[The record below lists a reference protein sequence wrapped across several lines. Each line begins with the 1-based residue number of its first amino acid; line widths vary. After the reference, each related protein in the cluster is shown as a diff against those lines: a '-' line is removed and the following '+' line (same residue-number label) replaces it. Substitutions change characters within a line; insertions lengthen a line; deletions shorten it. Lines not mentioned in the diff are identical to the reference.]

1 MAAGTT
7 NGTAMRILLADRQT
21 LVRNAL
27 AAFMAAAGLPAVTET
42 ATLADVVGHVKDHK
56 IDLALLD
63 GSVVGV
69 EDLAVIQAAAPQ
81 TKLAMMTGFVG
92 REQVDTALKAGAAGV
107 ISKVM
112 TGEEFVTAVKD
123 LLAGKQVVPAMVPA
137 AAGGAY
143 GTPYALTR
151 RELDVLRGLFAGKSN
166 KEIGRDLELQEVT
179 VKLHVKTLSR
189 KLNAKNRTHATM
201 IARNEGLV

>member
-1 MAAGTT
+1 
-7 NGTAMRILLADRQT
+7 MRILLADRQV
-21 LVRNAL
+21 LVRTAL
-27 AAFMAAAGLPAVTET
+27 SSYMAAAGLPAVTQSASLSDVT
-42 ATLADVVGHVKDHK
+42 GQLAAAKF
-56 IDLALLD
+56 DLALLD
-63 GSVVGV
+63 GSVVGL
-69 EDLAVIQAAAPQ
+69 EDLAAITAAAPQ
-81 TKLAMMTGFVG
+81 TKIAMLTGFVG
-92 REQVDTALKAGAAGV
+92 REQVETALRAGALGV
-107 ISKVM
+107 ISKTM
-112 TGEEFVTAVKD
+112 TGEDFVVAVRE
-123 LLAGKQVVPAMVPA
+123 LLAGRQVVPVAIPA
-137 AAGGAY
+137 AAGTGAH

>member
-1 MAAGTT
+1 
-7 NGTAMRILLADRQT
+7 MRILLADRHV

-27 AAFMAAAGLPAVTET
+27 ASYMAAAGLPSVTQS
-42 ATLADVVGHVKDHK
+42 ATLSDVTGQLAALKF
-56 IDLALLD
+56 DLALLD
-63 GSVVGV
+63 GSVVGL
-69 EDLAVIQAAAPQ
+69 EDIGAIAAVAPQ
-81 TKLAMMTGFVG
+81 TKIAMLTGFVG
-92 REQVDTALKAGAAGV
+92 REQVETALRAGALGV
-107 ISKVM
+107 ISKTM
-112 TGEEFVTAVKD
+112 TGEDFVTAVRE
-123 LLAGKQVVPAMVPA
+123 LLAGRQVVPAAIPA
-137 AAGGAY
+137 AAGAGAY

-189 KLNAKNRTHATM
+189 KLNARNRTHATM

>member
-1 MAAGTT
+1 
-7 NGTAMRILLADRQT
+7 MRILLADRHV

-27 AAFMAAAGLPAVTET
+27 AAYMAAAGLPAIWQS
-42 ATLADVVGHVKDHK
+42 ASLSDVVGQLGAQKF
-56 IDLALLD
+56 DLALLD

-69 EDLAVIQAAAPQ
+69 EDIAAVMAAAPDV
-81 TKLAMMTGFVG
+81 KVAMMTGFVG
-92 REQVDTALKAGAAGV
+92 REQVETALRAGALGV
-107 ISKVM
+107 ISKAI
-112 TGEEFVTAVKD
+112 TGEEFLTAVKD
-123 LLAGKQVVPAMVPA
+123 LLAGKQVVPAAVPA

>member
-1 MAAGTT
+1 
-7 NGTAMRILLADRQT
+7 MRILLADRQV

-27 AAFMAAAGLPAVTET
+27 ASYMASAGLPSVVQS
-42 ATLADVVGHVKDHK
+42 ATLADVIGQLGAQKF
-56 IDLALLD
+56 DLALLD
-63 GSVVGV
+63 GSVVGI
-69 EDLAVIQAAAPQ
+69 EDIQAIAAASPA
-81 TKLAMMTGFVG
+81 TRIAMLTGFVE
-92 REQVDTALKAGAAGV
+92 REQVETALRAGAAGV

-112 TGEEFVTAVKD
+112 TAEDFVVAIKD
-123 LLAGKQVVPAMVPA
+123 LLAGKQVVPAAIPA

>member
-1 MAAGTT
+1 
-7 NGTAMRILLADRQT
+7 MRILLADRQI

-27 AAFMAAAGLPAVTET
+27 ASHMAAAGLPQVTQSAALT
-42 ATLADVVGHVKDHK
+42 DVMGQLATHK
-56 IDLALLD
+56 FDLAILD
-63 GSVVGV
+63 GSVVGL
-69 EDLAVIQAAAPQ
+69 EDLPIIAAAAPQ
-81 TKLAMMTGFVG
+81 VKLAVLTGFVG
-92 REQVDTALKAGAAGV
+92 REQVETAIRAGALGV
-107 ISKVM
+107 ISKTM
-112 TGEEFVTAVKD
+112 TGEDFIVAVKD
-123 LLAGKQVVPAMVPA
+123 LLAGKQVLPAIIPA
-137 AAGGAY
+137 AAGSAH

>member
-1 MAAGTT
+1 
-7 NGTAMRILLADRQT
+7 MRILLADRHV

-27 AAFMAAAGLPAVTET
+27 ASYMEGARLPSVTQT
-42 ATLADVVGHVKDHK
+42 ATLADVLGLLAAQKY
-56 IDLALLD
+56 DLALLD
-63 GSVVGV
+63 GSVVGI
-69 EDLAVIQAAAPQ
+69 EDIAAVAAVAPQ
-81 TKLAMMTGFVG
+81 TRIAMLTGFVG
-92 REQVDTALKAGAAGV
+92 REQVETALRAGAAGV
-107 ISKVM
+107 ISKTM
-112 TGEEFVTAVKD
+112 TGEDFITAVKD
-123 LLAGKQVVPAMVPA
+123 LLAGKQVVPAVFPA
-137 AAGGAY
+137 SAGGGH

>member
-1 MAAGTT
+1 
-7 NGTAMRILLADRQT
+7 MRILLADRQV

-27 AAFMAAAGLPAVTET
+27 AAYMAAAGLPTTSQSAS
-42 ATLADVVGHVKDHK
+42 LSDVVGQLGAQKF
-56 IDLALLD
+56 DLALLD

-69 EDLAVIQAAAPQ
+69 EDIAAVTAAAPHV
-81 TKLAMMTGFVG
+81 KVAMMTGFVG
-92 REQVDTALKAGAAGV
+92 REQVETALRAGAIGV
-107 ISKVM
+107 ISKAM
-112 TGEEFVTAVKD
+112 TGEEFVAAVKD
-123 LLAGKQVVPAMVPA
+123 LLAGKQVVPAAIPA

>member
-1 MAAGTT
+1 
-7 NGTAMRILLADRQT
+7 MRILLADRQV

-27 AAFMAAAGLPAVTET
+27 ASYMAAAGLPAVSQS
-42 ATLADVVGHVKDHK
+42 ATLTDVVGQVGAQKF
-56 IDLALLD
+56 DLALLD
-63 GSVVGV
+63 GSVVGI
-69 EDLAVIQAAAPQ
+69 EDIPAISAAAPNL
-81 TKLAMMTGFVG
+81 KIAMMTGFVG
-92 REQVDTALKAGAAGV
+92 REQVESTLRAGALGV
-107 ISKVM
+107 VSKVM
-112 TGEEFVTAVKD
+112 TGEEFVVAVKD
-123 LLAGKQVVPAMVPA
+123 LLAGKQVVPAAVPA

>member
-1 MAAGTT
+1 
-7 NGTAMRILLADRQT
+7 MRILLADRHV
-21 LVRNAL
+21 LVRNAI
-27 AAFMAAAGLPAVTET
+27 AAYMAAAGLPAVSQS
-42 ATLADVVGHVKDHK
+42 ATLSDVIGQLSAQPF
-56 IDLALLD
+56 DLALLD
-63 GSVVGV
+63 GSVVGL
-69 EDLAVIQAAAPQ
+69 EDIPEILAAAPQ
-81 TKLAMMTGFVG
+81 VRIAMLTGFVG
-92 REQVDTALKAGAAGV
+92 REQVETALRAGARGV
-107 ISKVM
+107 ISKTM
-112 TGEEFVTAVKD
+112 TGEDFVAAVRD
-123 LLAGKQVVPAMVPA
+123 LLAGKQVVPAAVPA
-137 AAGGAY
+137 AAGGPH

>member
-1 MAAGTT
+1 
-7 NGTAMRILLADRQT
+7 MRILLADRQV

-27 AAFMAAAGLPAVTET
+27 ASYMASAGLPTVVQS
-42 ATLADVVGHVKDHK
+42 ATLADVIGQLGAQKF
-56 IDLALLD
+56 DLALLD

-69 EDLAVIQAAAPQ
+69 EDVPAVTAAAPSV
-81 TKLAMMTGFVG
+81 KIAMMTGFVG
-92 REQVDTALKAGAAGV
+92 REQVDTALRAGALGV
-107 ISKVM
+107 ISKAM
-112 TGEEFVTAVKD
+112 TGEEFVAAVKE
-123 LLAGKQVVPAMVPA
+123 LLAGKQVVPAAIPA

>member
-1 MAAGTT
+1 M
-7 NGTAMRILLADRQT
+7 NGTLMRIILADRQV
-21 LVRNAL
+21 LVRNAI
-27 AAFMAAAGLPAVTET
+27 ASYMGHAGLPAVTQT
-42 ATLADVVGHVKDHK
+42 ASLTDLMGQLASQKY
-56 IDLALLD
+56 DLALLD

-69 EDLAVIQAAAPQ
+69 EDIAAITAAAPQ
-81 TKLAMMTGFVG
+81 VKIAMLTGFVG
-92 REQVDTALKAGAAGV
+92 KEQVETALRAGAQGV
-107 ISKVM
+107 ISKTM
-112 TGEEFVTAVKD
+112 TGEDFIVAIKD
-123 LLAGKQVVPAMVPA
+123 LLAGKQVVPAIIPA
-137 AAGGAY
+137 AAGSAH

>member
-1 MAAGTT
+1 
-7 NGTAMRILLADRQT
+7 MRIILADRQV
-21 LVRNAL
+21 LVRNAIAL
-27 AAFMAAAGLPAVTET
+27 YMGHAGLPAVTQT
-42 ATLADVVGHVKDHK
+42 ASLTDLMGQLASQKY
-56 IDLALLD
+56 DLALLD

-69 EDLAVIQAAAPQ
+69 EDIAAITAAAPQ
-81 TKLAMMTGFVG
+81 VKIAMLTGFVG
-92 REQVDTALKAGAAGV
+92 KEQVETALRAGAKGV
-107 ISKVM
+107 ISKTM
-112 TGEEFVTAVKD
+112 TGEDFIVAVKE
-123 LLAGKQVVPAMVPA
+123 LLAGKQVVPAIIPA
-137 AAGGAY
+137 AAGSAH

>member
-1 MAAGTT
+1 
-7 NGTAMRILLADRQT
+7 MRIILADRQV
-21 LVRNAL
+21 LVRNAI
-27 AAFMAAAGLPAVTET
+27 ASYMGHAGLPAVTQT
-42 ATLADVVGHVKDHK
+42 ASLTDLMGQLASQKY
-56 IDLALLD
+56 DLALLD

-69 EDLAVIQAAAPQ
+69 EDIAAITAAAPQ
-81 TKLAMMTGFVG
+81 VKIAMLTGFVG
-92 REQVDTALKAGAAGV
+92 KEQVETALRAGAKGV
-107 ISKVM
+107 ISKTM
-112 TGEEFVTAVKD
+112 TGEDFIVAVKE
-123 LLAGKQVVPAMVPA
+123 LLAGKQVVPAIIPA
-137 AAGGAY
+137 AAGSAH

>member
-1 MAAGTT
+1 
-7 NGTAMRILLADRQT
+7 MRILLADRQV

-27 AAFMAAAGLPAVTET
+27 ASYMAAAGLPTTVQS
-42 ATLADVVGHVKDHK
+42 ATLSDVIGQLGAQKF
-56 IDLALLD
+56 DLALLD
-63 GSVVGV
+63 GSVVGI
-69 EDLAVIQAAAPQ
+69 EDIPAITAASPNIRV
-81 TKLAMMTGFVG
+81 AMLTGFVG
-92 REQVDTALKAGAAGV
+92 REQVDAALRAGAHGV

-112 TGEEFVTAVKD
+112 TAEDFVVAVKD
-123 LLAGKQVVPAMVPA
+123 LLAGRQVVPAAIPA

>member
-1 MAAGTT
+1 
-7 NGTAMRILLADRQT
+7 MRILLADRQV

-27 AAFMAAAGLPAVTET
+27 ASYMVAAGLPAVSQS
-42 ATLADVVGHVKDHK
+42 ATLSDVIGQVGAQKF
-56 IDLALLD
+56 DLALLD
-63 GSVVGV
+63 GSVVGI
-69 EDLAVIQAAAPQ
+69 EDLPAISAAAPNV
-81 TKLAMMTGFVG
+81 KIAMMTGFVG
-92 REQVDTALKAGAAGV
+92 REQVESTLRAGALGV

-112 TGEEFVTAVKD
+112 TGEEFVVAVKD
-123 LLAGKQVVPAMVPA
+123 LLAGKQVVPAAVPA

>member
-1 MAAGTT
+1 MGH
-7 NGTAMRILLADRQT
+7 
-21 LVRNAL
+21 
-27 AAFMAAAGLPAVTET
+27 AGLPAVTQT
-42 ATLADVVGHVKDHK
+42 ASLTDLMGQLASQKY
-56 IDLALLD
+56 DLALLD

-69 EDLAVIQAAAPQ
+69 EDIAAITAAAPQ
-81 TKLAMMTGFVG
+81 AKIAMLTGFVG
-92 REQVDTALKAGAAGV
+92 KEQVETALRAGAQGV
-107 ISKVM
+107 ISKTM
-112 TGEEFVTAVKD
+112 TGEDFIVAVKD
-123 LLAGKQVVPAMVPA
+123 LLAGKQVVPAIIPA
-137 AAGGAY
+137 AAGSAH

>member
-1 MAAGTT
+1 
-7 NGTAMRILLADRQT
+7 MRILLADRQI

-27 AAFMAAAGLPAVTET
+27 ASYMAAAGLPAVTQT
-42 ATLADVVGHVKDHK
+42 ASLTDLTGQLAEQKY
-56 IDLALLD
+56 DLALLD

-69 EDLAVIQAAAPQ
+69 EDIPAILGAAPQ
-81 TKLAMMTGFVG
+81 VKIAMLTGFIG
-92 REQVDTALKAGAAGV
+92 KEQVETALRAGALGV
-107 ISKVM
+107 ISKTM
-112 TGEEFVTAVKD
+112 TGEDFIAAVKD
-123 LLAGKQVVPAMVPA
+123 LLAGKQVVPAIIPA
-137 AAGGAY
+137 AAGSAH